1 MLQHTGNYNQFSGD
15 KGNTNKQQGG
25 KRHLIATAFV
35 NKLSARL
42 SARHGTLS
50 IQKDSNYFLVEG
62 PTRLST
68 LVLAHDKTGFFQ
80 TQSLESHLTSI
91 NG

>member
-1 MLQHTGNYNQFSGD
+1 MS
-15 KGNTNKQQGG
+15 
-25 KRHLIATAFV
+25 HLIATTFV
-35 NKLSARL
+35 NELSARL
-42 SARHGTLS
+42 SAGHGTLS
-50 IQKDSNYFLVEG
+50 IQKDPNYFPVEG

-68 LVLAHDKTGFFQ
+68 LVLARDKTGFFQ